1 MFYSHQIL
9 AKKGPLGTIWIA
21 AHMDRKLRKNQIA
34 DTCIGDSVGAC
45 PLWWRPHGFQTRE
58 TYVQRAKW
66 AAVAR
71 TPSRWL
77 GRLRACGSTSVCRF
91 RVVPASPFRDMLP
104 GNPRLPPTRS
114 VPAAQRVRK
123 RSVAGMTSTR
133 PLRRKQPVRSA
144 ADPATRRFTREARR
158 SHPGGRRCR
167 KRMAPARARS
177 AGVFAWARDGFEGLL
192 AVGCLLGRG
201 SMKGLKEWV
210 QAGHTQQWPH

>member
-91 RVVPASPFRDMLP
+91 RVVPASVSRHAPGQPSPSAHTLRACSAAGAEALCRGDDVDAPLASQAAGAERGRP
-104 GNPRLPPTRS
+104 GNTEVHAGSAPLSPGWAAVPQTHGASTSPIRGSVRL
-114 VPAAQRVRK
+114 
-123 RSVAGMTSTR
+123 G
-133 PLRRKQPVRSA
+133 
-144 ADPATRRFTREARR
+144 ARR
-158 SHPGGRRCR
+158 
-167 KRMAPARARS
+167 
-177 AGVFAWARDGFEGLL
+177 V
-192 AVGCLLGRG
+192 
-201 SMKGLKEWV
+201 
-210 QAGHTQQWPH
+210 